1 MQSTAS
7 ILFGIFAILMH
18 ACIVTPSPPSTVERI
33 LASYSAF
40 SSGFYEEYFHCKCC
54 SVVFFSFLSFPFLLF
69 FFSFVL
75 IMGLA
80 EIFFYSARNNC
91 MNRNVDQWKTVQNF
105 TLGVVTSSDH
115 VQTLFAVYLADNA
128 IWLLATILFLIGKK

>member
-1 MQSTAS
+1 
-7 ILFGIFAILMH
+7 
-18 ACIVTPSPPSTVERI
+18 
-33 LASYSAF
+33 
-40 SSGFYEEYFHCKCC
+40 
-54 SVVFFSFLSFPFLLF
+54 
-69 FFSFVL
+69 
-75 IMGLA
+75 MGLA